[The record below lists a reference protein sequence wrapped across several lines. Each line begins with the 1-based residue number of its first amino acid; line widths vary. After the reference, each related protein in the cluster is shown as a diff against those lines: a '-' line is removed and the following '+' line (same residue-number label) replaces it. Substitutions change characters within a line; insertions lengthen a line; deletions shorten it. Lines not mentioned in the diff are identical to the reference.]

1 MSESYLDNSL
11 FRNVYCFISGG
22 SDGCFSNGYSAGL
35 LPAGYEWLA
44 FALTA
49 FVLANLFIQGAL
61 GGVLA
66 LIWGERRILARFQNR
81 VGPNRWGPF
90 GSLTS
95 VADAIKTMFK
105 EDIVP
110 DQADRF
116 LFNLA
121 PVVMVVPVLM
131 VFAVIPIG
139 VGTLVADLNIGLLFV
154 IAITS
159 ASGLAIAMAAWSSAN
174 RIAIFSGLRAV
185 ALLVSYEIP
194 MALSLLGVLMI
205 TGTLSM
211 SGTVEA
217 QHVPFII
224 VQPLGFLV
232 FFLASLAEMSR
243 TPFDLTEAESEL
255 AAGHLNDYSSMKF
268 GVLFLAEW
276 AATVA
281 GAMIIAT
288 VFLSGWRGFDPIPS
302 HLWFVGKVV
311 AVIFMIIWI
320 RATWPRLR
328 IDQVLTLAWK
338 GLFELTMINLI
349 VTAVLT
355 AAMSDRE
362 ADGSLFSAGE
372 LWIMAAV
379 NWAIFFP
386 SVYLIGKLLAAK
398 PYGDDSTEPKQLYPV
413 ATEEAAFEG
422 AAD

>member
-1 MSESYLDNSL
+1 MSEGFLDNSL
-11 FRNVYCFISGG
+11 FRNIYCYMAG
-22 SDGCFSNGYSAGL
+22 DSNGCLNQGYDSGF
-35 LPAGYEWLA
+35 LPAGWEWLA

-49 FVLANLFIQGAL
+49 FVITNLFIQGVL

-81 VGPNRWGPF
+81 VGPNRWGPL
-90 GSLTS
+90 GSFTS
-95 VADAIKTMFK
+95 IADAIKTMFK

-121 PVVMVVPVLM
+121 PVIMLVPVLM
-131 VFAVIPIG
+131 VFAVIPVGIG
-139 VGTLVADLNIGLLFV
+139 TVVADINVGLLFV
-154 IAITS
+154 IAVTS
-159 ASGLAIAMAAWSSAN
+159 ASGLAIAMAAWASAN

-194 MALSLLGVLMI
+194 MALALLGVLMI

-211 SGTVEA
+211 TGTIAA
-217 QHVPFII
+217 QDVPFII

-276 AATVA
+276 AAAIA
-281 GAMIIAT
+281 GAAIITT
-288 VFLSGWRGFDPIPS
+288 VFLSGWRGFSPIPS
-302 HLWFVGKVV
+302 HLWFVGKTVGV
-311 AVIFMIIWI
+311 LFVIIWL
-320 RATWPRLR
+320 RSTWPRLR
-328 IDQVLTLAWK
+328 IDQVLALAWK
-338 GLFELTMINLI
+338 GLFELTLINLV
-349 VTAVLT
+349 VTAILT
-355 AAMSDRE
+355 AAMADRE
-362 ADGSLFSAGE
+362 ADGSLFSTGE

-379 NWAIFFP
+379 NWAVFFP
-386 SVYLIGKLLAAK
+386 SVYLVGKLLAAK
-398 PYGDDSTEPKQLYPV
+398 PYEPDIQQRRPRYPV
-413 ATEEAAFEG
+413 GTEEAAFEG